1 MKGLPPKTLPLR
13 VAVQGD
19 YALVE
24 ALSDQS
30 EQMILSP
37 VETNLEISARV
48 TQADVLVIDLTTNT
62 AKGYETIRELTYE
75 RPVLALVAVGQALE
89 AVRNGAKGAIR
100 RDSKPAAI
108 AAAIVALHNGLSVI
122 EPSALANVSSARPSA
137 VSGNSAVVVSAADAP
152 SRSAAN
158 DTLTKRENEV
168 LVLLADGLSNKE
180 IAVKL
185 AISEHTAKFHVNS
198 ILQKMNAQKRVEA
211 VVRAAKLGLI
221 NL

>member
-24 ALSDQS
+24 ALSDHT

-48 TQADVLVIDLTTNT
+48 TQADVLVIDVSTNT
-62 AKGYETIRELTYE
+62 AKGYETIRELTYD
-75 RPVLALVAVGQALE
+75 RPVLALVAIGQALD
-89 AVRNGAKGAIR
+89 AVRAGAKGAIR
-100 RDSKPAAI
+100 RDAKPGAI
-108 AAAIVALHNGLSVI
+108 AAAIQALHNGLSVLD
-122 EPSALANVSSARPSA
+122 PAALANLSTSKSVVQVSP
-137 VSGNSAVVVSAADAP
+137 ADAP
-152 SRSAAN
+152 SRVAAN

-180 IAVKL
+180 IAVRL
-185 AISEHTAKFHVNS
+185 TISEHTAKFHVNS

>member
-1 MKGLPPKTLPLR
+1 MKGLPPNTIPLR
-13 VAVQGD
+13 VAVLGD

-24 ALSDQS
+24 ALSEHA

-48 TQADVLVIDLTTNT
+48 TQADVLVVDLTNN
-62 AKGYETIRELTYE
+62 AVAGLQTIRELTYK
-75 RPVLALVAVGQALE
+75 RPVLALVAPGQAGDALK
-89 AVRNGAKGAIR
+89 AGAKGAVR
-100 RDSKPAAI
+100 KDSKPSAI
-108 AAAIVALHNGLSVI
+108 ASAI
-122 EPSALANVSSARPSA
+122 EALAQGLGVVDPTYLSAMTTAKPVIVGDLMTPGKS
-137 VSGNSAVVVSAADAP
+137 VE
-152 SRSAAN
+152 N

-180 IAVKL
+180 IAAKL
-185 AISEHTAKFHVNS
+185 SISEHTAKFHVNS

-211 VVRAAKLGLI
+211 VVRAAKMGLI